1 MKKALAKQILSAS
14 RAGHLTSA
22 EIERIILSVAGI
34 EPEEVTDKISH
45 FLTNSSNNI
54 MNQSRSRLL
63 SQKMIEGIFEKAT
76 EYKS

>member
-34 EPEEVTDKISH
+34 EPEEATDKLKV
-45 FLTNSSNNI
+45 FLRSSAKNI
-54 MNQSRSRLL
+54 MRLARSRLL
-63 SQKMIEGIFEKAT
+63 SEEIVVNIFEKAT
-76 EYKS
+76 GYKS